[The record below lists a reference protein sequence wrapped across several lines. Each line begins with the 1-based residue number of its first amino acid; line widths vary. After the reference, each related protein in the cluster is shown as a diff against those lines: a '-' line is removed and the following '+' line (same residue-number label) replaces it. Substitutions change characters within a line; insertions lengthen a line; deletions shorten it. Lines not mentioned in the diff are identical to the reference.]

1 MPGGETSLPAGAPAI
16 YRLRGSRLS
25 TDRNAARRGH
35 YLGTEIDE
43 KWWRGYWRDGLLA
56 RGVGDYWIGDSAF
69 FFRRYL
75 TRAPMMIPFEDVRD
89 VKLGTWHAGRWA
101 GGAQVVKIVWEKAGH
116 RLSSGFVLSRDARE
130 TLALVEGIRNGKDRS
145 NG

>member
-1 MPGGETSLPAGAPAI
+1 
-16 YRLRGSRLS
+16 LS
-25 TDRNAARRGH
+25 TGQDAKRRGH

-43 KWWRGYWRDGLLA
+43 KWWRRYSRDGLLA

-75 TRAPMMIPFEDVRD
+75 TRAPMMIRFEDMLG

-101 GGAQVVKIVWEKAGH
+101 GGAPVVKILWNKAGAC
-116 RLSSGFVLSRDARE
+116 LSSGFVLSRDASE
-130 TLALVEGIRNGKDRS
+130 TQTIVDEICHGKDSPDR
-145 NG
+145 